1 MTELAKSEN
10 KLKTIQEEERKN
22 LIEKYECEKENF
34 KESVRLTNT
43 MQKVINLMKLHQYEK
58 AEY

>member
-1 MTELAKSEN
+1 MAELAKSEN
-10 KLKTIQEEERKN
+10 KLKTIQEEERKK